1 MVAGRRGALTKYSVE
16 IKRGER
22 EQRKLLKDKDLLT
35 EEDLCLSKRE
45 RALSSNATTRYFTPE
60 GQTQASRLGESLYQ
74 NAASD
79 DFREEL

>member
-16 IKRGER
+16 VKRGER
-22 EQRKLLKDKDLLT
+22 EQRKLLKDKDPLT
-35 EEDLCLSKRE
+35 EQQQRE
-45 RALSSNATTRYFTPE
+45 RAVSSNATTRYFTPE
-60 GQTQASRLGESLYQ
+60 GQTQAPRLGESLYQ